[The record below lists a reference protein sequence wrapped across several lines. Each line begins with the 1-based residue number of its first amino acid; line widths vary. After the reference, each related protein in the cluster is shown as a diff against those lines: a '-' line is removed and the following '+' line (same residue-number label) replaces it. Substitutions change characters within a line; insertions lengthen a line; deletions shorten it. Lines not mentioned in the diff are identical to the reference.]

1 VNLTDGS
8 VRASA
13 DVVPLPVGRR
23 PSIELDRIVPSSRAL
38 LVAVLLVSVAVGL
51 FHAARSTALFE
62 LRSVEVV
69 GTPPPVARKARAAL
83 ASLRGS
89 SLATLDAGTVE
100 RRLEALPFVRSAEVD
115 RAFPHTL
122 RVLVVP
128 EQALAVVRRGAD
140 AWLVASD
147 GRIIAA
153 LPRRRRPA
161 LPRIWVGRGAK
172 VVVGERIPGEGE
184 GALRTLAPL
193 AQTRFLARVRDV
205 RAGSGELTLLLRS
218 GLELRLGDRRELGLK
233 LAVAR
238 RIAPGLTRE
247 EEPPDYLDLAVPT
260 RPVAGRNSQ
269 VEG

>member
-1 VNLTDGS
+1 VSLTGRS
-8 VRASA
+8 LRANA
-13 DVVPLPVGRR
+13 DVVPLPVQR
-23 PSIELDRIVPSSRAL
+23 SAVELDRIVPSSRSL
-38 LVAVLLVSVAVGL
+38 LVAVVVVASAIGL
-51 FHAARSTALFE
+51 FLAARSTTLFE

-69 GTPPPVARKARAAL
+69 GTPAPVARKTRAAL

-89 SLATLDAGTVE
+89 SLAALDGGAVE
-100 RRLEALPFVRSAEVD
+100 RRLEALPFVRSAKVD

-128 EQALAVVRRGAD
+128 EQALAVIRRGAD

-184 GALRTLAPL
+184 HALRTLDPL

-205 RAGSGELTLLLRS
+205 RLGSGELTLVLRS
-218 GLELRLGDRRELGLK
+218 GLELRLGDRRQLGLK
-233 LAVAR
+233 LAVAQ

-247 EEPPDYLDLAVPT
+247 DEPPDYLDLAVPT
-260 RPVAGRNSQ
+260 RPVAG
-269 VEG
+269 E